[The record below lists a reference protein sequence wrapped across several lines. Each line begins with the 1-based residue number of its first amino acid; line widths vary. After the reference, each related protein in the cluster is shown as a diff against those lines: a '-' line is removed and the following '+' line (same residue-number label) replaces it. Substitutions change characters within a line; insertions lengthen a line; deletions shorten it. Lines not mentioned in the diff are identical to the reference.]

1 MGPIPNIVFFGAAG
15 SGKSSIINMVA
26 GKQVAS
32 VANGLKGC
40 TFESSCYEVDIN
52 GSTFNLWDTAGLN
65 EAVTGK
71 VPDAKATISLF
82 RLLKNLDSGLNLLV
96 FCMKGPRV
104 QDVAPMNWRLFHEI
118 ICDRK
123 VPIVIAITGLELEDP
138 MDAWWDENRGS
149 FERHEML
156 SQGHACITAVRGKEI
171 ARRGVHLLD
180 SEYKESRQKLMKL
193 LKKSH
198 LKDAWMMPPIEWF
211 STIFEKT
218 KEYRWRRF
226 FFGWYSVEK
235 VTETKVKRRN
245 LLDLAERCGM
255 KDEDAE
261 AFAKMLSDA

>member
-1 MGPIPNIVFFGAAG
+1 MPPIPNIVFFGAAG
-15 SGKSSIINMVA
+15 SGKSSIINMLA
-26 GKQVAS
+26 GRRVTETNS
-32 VANGLKGC
+32 GLRGC
-40 TFESSCYEVDIN
+40 TFESASYKVDIN

-71 VPDAKATISLF
+71 VPDGKATISLF
-82 RLLKNLDSGLNLLV
+82 RLLKTLDSGLNLLV
-96 FCMKGPRV
+96 FCMKGPRI

-123 VPIVIAITGLELEDP
+123 VPIVIAITCLEQEDP

-149 FERHEML
+149 FQRHEMFP
-156 SQGHACITAVRGKEI
+156 QGVACITAVRGEET
-171 ARRGVHLLD
+171 APGVYKLD
-180 SEYKESRQKLMKL
+180 AEYAESRRKTMDL
-193 LKKSH
+193 LRRSH